1 VRGQIAAYVGERDE
15 QRARADAS
23 DALAAARL
31 EERALAEAAL
41 QVVEKQLKV
50 EVQARESVE
59 RRLAEEVKAQVPLK
73 AQLAQLADVQA
84 EAARFQ
90 MAAQKASAIAAK
102 GREIAAAEASLQR
115 EDAAAQARLATL
127 RQEQHDLERGLRGPC
142 VSEDLHLTRLQRLPI
157 KIQRTRRSQGW
168 SLPMSDGREELPR
181 LIPNVGATAGRD
193 KRQPQVQRMTSAQ
206 LVRKILLHRI
216 DEARKKTRVAE

>member
-1 VRGQIAAYVGERDE
+1 MRGQIAAYVGERDE

-31 EERALAEAAL
+31 EEHALAEAAL

-73 AQLAQLADVQA
+73 AQLVQLADVQA

-90 MAAQKASAIAAK
+90 MAAQKASAELPPLLVAIK
-102 GREIAAAEASLQR
+102 RLELQVQQAEVLSNVLR
-115 EDAAAQARLATL
+115 EDKGA
-127 RQEQHDLERGLRGPC
+127 LEKE
-142 VSEDLHLTRLQRLPI
+142 VSVTSLKLLPRMHVLTTAP
-157 KIQRTRRSQGW
+157 
-168 SLPMSDGREELPR
+168 SLP
-181 LIPNVGATAGRD
+181 
-193 KRQPQVQRMTSAQ
+193 
-206 LVRKILLHRI
+206 HR
-216 DEARKKTRVAE
+216 